1 MSKLNI
7 VLYGSSGVLFEPFT
21 KRLIESFSDI
31 VALPIRV
38 ITRDASKKISND
50 YVEFFEVDTEKSISF
65 KTVLTDAAVLINI
78 AGMGWDAPIKAAQDL
93 KIPLKLYIG
102 PNYGG
107 ELDKID
113 FVKIVPDLNGKFQHN
128 QYWRTQGF
136 KVIDLMTSIF
146 VIEGGFNTDDL
157 VMFNH
162 DKDQNTVERFG
173 DKDTLFDISYIQDV
187 AWVVGSIIR
196 KGAEIDFNILPNRIL
211 VSSDKISQEDVF
223 KRYENSHGI
232 QLKRI
237 TTSKEQSMNEAIE
250 RAKAGF
256 SWFDIWYYV
265 HVFIGQGKNGGLY
278 FEHTDNEY
286 INPKEVYFKWT
297 KYH

>member
-1 MSKLNI
+1 M
-7 VLYGSSGVLFEPFT
+7 
-21 KRLIESFSDI
+21 
-31 VALPIRV
+31 LP
-38 ITRDASKKISND
+38 KKISND

-113 FVKIVPDLNGKFQHN
+113 FVKIVPDLDGKFQHN

-196 KGAEIDFNILPNRIL
+196 KGAEIDFNTLPNRIL